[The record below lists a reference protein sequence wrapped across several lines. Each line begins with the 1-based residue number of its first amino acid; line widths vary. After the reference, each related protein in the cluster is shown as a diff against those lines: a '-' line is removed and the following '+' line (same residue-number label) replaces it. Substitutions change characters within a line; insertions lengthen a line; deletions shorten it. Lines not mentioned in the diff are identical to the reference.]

1 MTEWLDFYAFV
12 TTRNSLKVCQC
23 SKIGQARHAFMQN
36 WFRCS
41 LTLTIFENQ
50 GYGLYKRRLNLL
62 KAETFD
68 LLSMLEESIIIL

>member
-1 MTEWLDFYAFV
+1 
-12 TTRNSLKVCQC
+12 
-23 SKIGQARHAFMQN
+23 MQN

-41 LTLTIFENQ
+41 LTLPIFENQ